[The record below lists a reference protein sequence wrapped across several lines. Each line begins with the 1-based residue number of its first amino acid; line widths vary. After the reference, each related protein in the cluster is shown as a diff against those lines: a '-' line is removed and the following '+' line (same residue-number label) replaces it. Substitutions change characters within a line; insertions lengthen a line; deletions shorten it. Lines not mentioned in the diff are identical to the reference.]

1 VTVQAAWQLLDRQLA
16 DGRFPGYA
24 AAVRHGDT
32 VSYRVGG
39 SMSLTGAALN
49 RDQPIRPD
57 SQFRIASLTKIIG
70 GVLAVTLIADGLL
83 ALDDPVGR
91 WLPELAEPR
100 VLRTPT
106 SDLTDT
112 VPADRPIL
120 VRHLLS
126 CTAGTG
132 LVLQPSPIQQA
143 LAEAGLAP
151 GPIAPRFDADEYLA
165 RAGALP
171 LVCQPGTGW
180 LYHISVELLG
190 VLLARATGRSLGQ
203 LLAER
208 VAGPLGM
215 TSTAFYAEDPA
226 RLTTQYVP
234 SERGLRP
241 VDLPGGQYARPPV
254 FESLGGGLLSTVADY
269 LRFLEVF
276 DGDTGV
282 LGAEHVRLISTESIA
297 PEQRAG
303 VQQLTGPDTSWG
315 LCVGLDLAA
324 REPWMAPGRFGWN
337 GGSGTSAYL
346 DPSRGLV
353 AVLLTG
359 RMMQSATGDFDDFY
373 RALAEGL

>member
-1 VTVQAAWQLLDRQLA
+1 MTVQAAWQLLDRQLA

-24 AAVRHGDT
+24 AAIRHGDT

-39 SMSLTGAALN
+39 VLALAG
-49 RDQPIRPD
+49 DQSVRPD
-57 SQFRIASLTKIIG
+57 TQFRIASLSKIVG
-70 GVLAVTLIADGLL
+70 GVLAVNLIADGLL

-106 SDLTDT
+106 SELTDT

-120 VRHLLS
+120 LRHLLS
-126 CTAGTG
+126 FTAGTG
-132 LVLQPSPIQQA
+132 LVLRPSPIQQA
-143 LAEAGLAP
+143 LAEAGLGP
-151 GPIAPRFDADEYLA
+151 GPLPPRFDGDEYLA
-165 RAGALP
+165 RISALP
-171 LVCQPGTGW
+171 LVCQPGTSW
-180 LYHISVELLG
+180 LYHTGAELLG
-190 VLLARATGRSLGQ
+190 VLLARAAGRPLGQ

-208 VAGPLGM
+208 VTGPLGM
-215 TSTAFYAEDPA
+215 TATGFHTENPA
-226 RLTTQYVP
+226 RLTTQYLP
-234 SERGLRP
+234 TERGLRP
-241 VDLPGGQYARPPV
+241 VDLPTGQYARPPA

-282 LGAEHVRLISTESIA
+282 LGAEDARLISTESIR

-337 GGSGTSAYL
+337 GGSGTTAYL

-373 RALAEGL
+373 RALTDGM